1 MKTVIKMFP
10 IFSFEEL
17 SSEAREKAKQNFL
30 NTELRNWDFQDMVKN
45 QIIVDFPHSDLKI
58 QYSLSYCQGDGVNL
72 YGKLS
77 YLDMLEKIKDN
88 FTEKE
93 MKTLNF
99 CFLTFYGW
107 TPYGKFASEDF
118 RFILEVNH
126 RYSYCKSNK
135 GLFKDDV
142 VDEMEYEYM
151 RNIPYDLLDKFAS
164 LANSFIHK
172 YCSDIEESGYKYLYE
187 IPDKEMEEI
196 SYFNDWMYLEDGT
209 LYGQF

>member
-1 MKTVIKMFP
+1 MRIYVKEIP
-10 IFSFEEL
+10 IYAFSEL
-17 SSEAREKAKQNFL
+17 SREAKDKAKYDFL
-30 NTELRNWDFQDMVKN
+30 CSELRNWDFQDMIEN
-45 QIIVDFPHSDLKI
+45 QVNIDFPHSDLKI

-77 YLDMLEKIKDN
+77 YLDMREKLKNN

-93 MKTLNF
+93 IKRLDF

-107 TPYGKFASEDF
+107 TPYGRFASEDF
-118 RFILEVNH
+118 GFILEVNH

-135 GLFKDDV
+135 GLFKDYV

-172 YCSDIEESGYKYLYE
+172 YCSDIEEMGYKYLYE

-196 SYFNDWMYLEDGT
+196 SDANDWEYLEDGSM
-209 LYGQF
+209 F